1 MQKISTEDNSRKTMA
16 AVLIVLGL
24 VLVLKKSDLFFLPP
38 FVALKSIFAP
48 FNALTQVLFS
58 WPAVLILV
66 GLVLMA
72 GKRPVGLGLLLIGG
86 VFLIS
91 KLFFFSGIMMLLFLP
106 LLLIGFGIALLARF
120 L

>member
-1 MQKISTEDNSRKTMA
+1 MQKISSETDSRKTLA

-24 VLVLKKSDLFFLPP
+24 LLVLKKSDLFFLPP
-38 FVALKSIFAP
+38 FVVLKSVFAP
-48 FNALTQVLFS
+48 LGAVTHVLFS

-72 GKRPVGLGLLLIGG
+72 GKRPVGLGLLVLGG
-86 VFLIS
+86 VFLIP
-91 KLFFFSGIMMLLFLP
+91 KLFFFSGAMVLLFFP
-106 LLLIGFGIALLARF
+106 LLLIGLGITLLARF